1 MSNTKILDII
11 PINTLNKLIKSFNA
25 ATGFPVCVLDSD
37 LKVVA
42 EIGNTDLYEDI
53 ICKTSIGASRCAF
66 VREELTLQSAK
77 ACKPVTLSPMCGL
90 YETAVPC
97 ILKNEGVGAIII
109 GPVFNDTPSDIALKK
124 SADELLCEQSRFIAA
139 ASKIK
144 IVKKNFVDAQVD
156 MLFSMITALMEK
168 QAETSALKEK
178 NAQLSKNE
186 EELNN
191 IHKIL
196 SENETISNSITKRFE
211 VLDKLTSDAT
221 AQLEDTTDTVKVIQN
236 IAMNTRILG
245 FNASIEASRAK
256 ESGKG
261 FGVIAQE
268 VRSLADVSKSSAEKI
283 EQIIN
288 TITEITSE
296 MRSTVVDT
304 GEMVKQS
311 SDNTTD
317 ISGILN
323 NMRTKQ

>member
-1 MSNTKILDII
+1 MSNKKISEII
-11 PINTLNKLIKSFNA
+11 SINTLNKLIKSFNS

-42 EIGNTDLYEDI
+42 EIGNTELYENI

-66 VREELTLQSAK
+66 VREELTLQSTK
-77 ACKPVTLSPMCGL
+77 AGRPVTLSPMCGL

-97 ILKNEGVGAIII
+97 ILKNEGIGSIII
-109 GPVFNDTPSDIALKK
+109 GPVFNDAPSDIALKK
-124 SADELLCEQSRFIAA
+124 SADELLCEQSRFISS

-144 IVKKNFVDAQVD
+144 VIKKNFVDIQVD
-156 MLFSMITALMEK
+156 MLFTMINALLEK
-168 QAETSALKEK
+168 EAEVAVLKEK
-178 NAQLSKNE
+178 NIILTKNE
-186 EELNN
+186 DELNH

-196 SENETISNSITKRFE
+196 GENETISNSITKHFE

-221 AQLEDTTDTVKVIQN
+221 AQLEDTAETVKVIQT

-268 VRSLADVSKSSAEKI
+268 VRSLADTSKSSAEKI
-283 EQIIN
+283 EEIIN
-288 TITEITSE
+288 TITAITNE
-296 MRSTVVDT
+296 MRTTVVNT

-311 SDNTTD
+311 SENTTD